1 VAVTWDDQGLILSVR
16 RHGEHDAI
24 ISILTE
30 NNGRYAGLVKAGSS
44 RRMKGA
50 LQPGNVVKAVWRA
63 RLDEHLGTLTIEL
76 VQSHSAALMTDA
88 DRLAALSSMCAV
100 LDALLPE
107 RQPQPEIER
116 ATLTFVKTLAND
128 GWAARYALWELQV
141 LRELGFGLDLTSCA
155 GTGSI
160 ENLIYVSP
168 KSGRAVSADAGA
180 PYKERLLA
188 LPAFL
193 REHAIATDSDVAAA
207 LSLTGHFF
215 QAHVFAPQRQT
226 LPAARD
232 RLVERLRG

>member
-50 LQPGNVVKAVWRA
+50 LQPGNVVKALWRA

-76 VQSHSAALMTDA
+76 VQSHSAALMTDP

-116 ATLTFVKTLAND
+116 ATLAFVQALANE
-128 GWAARYALWELQV
+128 GWAARYALWELHV

-155 GTGSI
+155 GTGSM

-168 KSGRAVSADAGA
+168 KSGRAVSAEAGA
-180 PYKERLLA
+180 PYKNRLLA

-193 REHAIATDSDVAAA
+193 RERSMATDSDVAVA

-215 QAHVFAPQRQT
+215 LAHVFAPQRQPM
-226 LPAARD
+226 PAARE